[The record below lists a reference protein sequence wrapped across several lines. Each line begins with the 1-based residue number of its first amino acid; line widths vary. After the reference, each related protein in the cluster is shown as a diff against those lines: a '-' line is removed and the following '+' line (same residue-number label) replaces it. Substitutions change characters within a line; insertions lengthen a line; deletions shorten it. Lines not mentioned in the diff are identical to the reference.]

1 MTEKKIPECQ
11 EFRDLD
17 LERRVK
23 GIPAGGKQMFEA
35 LRSMAWSWLG
45 HDREKGVNSR
55 EGQFV

>member
-23 GIPAGGKQMFEA
+23 GSPAGGKQMLDA
-35 LRSMAWSWLG
+35 LRSMAWS
-45 HDREKGVNSR
+45 
-55 EGQFV
+55 